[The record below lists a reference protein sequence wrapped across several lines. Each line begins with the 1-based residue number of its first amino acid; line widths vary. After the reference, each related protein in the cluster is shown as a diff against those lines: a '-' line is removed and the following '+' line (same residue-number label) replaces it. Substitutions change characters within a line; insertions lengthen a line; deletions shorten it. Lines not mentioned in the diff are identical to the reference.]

1 MRHPLQLWLVLYD
14 LLVVSQKGSQAQ
26 GTTEQVESQTDGDT
40 GMQVDGGSVVE
51 DSKVV
56 YVKRGTLLARASG
69 TSCDTK

>member
-51 DSKVV
+51 DSK
-56 YVKRGTLLARASG
+56 KQARNGKEEGLSAR
-69 TSCDTK
+69 CV